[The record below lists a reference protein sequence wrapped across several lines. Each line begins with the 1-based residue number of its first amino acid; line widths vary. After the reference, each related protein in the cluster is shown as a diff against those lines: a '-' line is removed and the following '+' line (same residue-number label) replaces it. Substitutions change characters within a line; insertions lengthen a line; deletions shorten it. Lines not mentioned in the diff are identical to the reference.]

1 MEAIKVILVDDQTL
15 YRNTFKELLR
25 KIANVQIVAEASNG
39 YEFLN
44 LIIDNKPDIVFMDI
58 EMPRL
63 NGIDTTKIALELYSD
78 LIIIGLSLYD
88 SSEYIN
94 QMLKA
99 GAKGY
104 LLKTSDN
111 VEILERLLKYSPDE
125 IFLSKDI
132 TRTSNQKKNIKIL
145 IIDDYEISNYIVG
158 HELQKI
164 GYQVKKAVSAKEAM
178 IYLQDNNFDL
188 IITDYNMPEING
200 IELTKMIRKL
210 HNYRQTPV
218 LMLTA
223 TTDKEVMDLAN
234 EAGINGWLKKPFET
248 HEAASIIDN
257 VLRNSDE

>member
-1 MEAIKVILVDDQTL
+1 MLVDDQTL
-15 YRNTFKELLR
+15 YRNTFKELLH
-25 KIANVQIVAEASNG
+25 KIANVQVIAEASNG

-44 LIIDNKPDIVFMDI
+44 LILDNKPDIVFMDI

-63 NGIDTTKIALELYSD
+63 NGIDTTKIALELHPD

-104 LLKTSDN
+104 LLKTADN
-111 VEILERLLKYSPDE
+111 IEILERLLKYSPDE

-132 TRTSNQKKNIKIL
+132 TLTSNRKKNIKIL

-178 IYLQDNNFDL
+178 IYLKNNTFDL
-188 IITDYNMPEING
+188 IITDLNMPEVDG

-210 HNYRQTPV
+210 REYRQTPV

-223 TTDKEVMDLAN
+223 TTDKKVMDLAQ
-234 EAGINGWLKKPFET
+234 EAGINGWLKKPFESQ
-248 HEAASIIDN
+248 EAATMIDN
-257 VLRNSDE
+257 ILS